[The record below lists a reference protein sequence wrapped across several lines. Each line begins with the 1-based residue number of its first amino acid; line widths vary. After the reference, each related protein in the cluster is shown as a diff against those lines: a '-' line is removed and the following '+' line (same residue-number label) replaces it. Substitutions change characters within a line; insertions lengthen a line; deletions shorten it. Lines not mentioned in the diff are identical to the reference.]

1 MVTSSL
7 GLRPLGILAVS
18 TPVLALLLT
27 ACGGSGGSDG
37 DPVTSPPTPSP
48 SPTGLLI
55 PAEESGLLVE
65 AFLQT
70 LPPNLISEG
79 GDDLSDGETAAPP
92 ALGVGSAGFSAT
104 YRLEADVDE
113 HDILKYDGIHLAIAP
128 SRSACCFFPEPFSDA
143 PVVVPPPEQ
152 GPRAIRIL
160 QTNPASAEATEVGQV
175 PIGEADSVEGLYLN
189 GDELTALSSSAWWGY
204 HGDAFSE
211 VAPWAQH
218 STSVAVYDIADPA
231 SSAISWRLDLEGAL
245 VSSRL
250 VGDQL
255 LVIGRHFPS
264 IDGFTLS
271 PATDEERSEN
281 QVILDGLTDE
291 ALLPRIRIN
300 GEVVTDALSTSQ
312 CLVTDVEHPKASEI
326 SGSPVFTTLLSI
338 DLATRTLDD
347 AVCYTASADGV
358 YVTASSLYVA
368 QSVFEEPEVS
378 ETIVHRF
385 VYGDEIAYRGSG
397 RMPGRLTSRDQID
410 FRLSELDEQLRVVT
424 TEFTGDEDD
433 AFDHWVFV
441 LEQDPAAPELRE
453 VSRLPNDTRPD
464 ELGKP
469 NEDLYGVRFLG
480 ERAYL
485 VTFERIDPLYV
496 LDLSD
501 SADPRIAGELELPG
515 FSDLLHPVSDE
526 LILGLGDDGNGRTKL
541 ELFDVSVITDP
552 RSLASNVLAEDANWS
567 WSEARY
573 DRRAFTYLAGEQID
587 RFAVPLRA
595 GVETDSG
602 YIESNRLYL
611 FEVDKADGATDTS
624 IANVGVLATDDL
636 PYFGESRYRS
646 VIDQDAVYFLVG
658 ESIWTTFWS
667 EASQSFGPF

>member
-1 MVTSSL
+1 ML
-7 GLRPLGILAVS
+7 
-18 TPVLALLLT
+18 
-27 ACGGSGGSDG
+27 
-37 DPVTSPPTPSP
+37 PPAPSP
-48 SPTGLLI
+48 SPTGLLV
-55 PAEESGLLVE
+55 PAAGSGSLVE

-70 LPPNLISEG
+70 LPQNLISDDSSDLG
-79 GDDLSDGETAAPP
+79 GGESAAPP
-92 ALGVGSAGFSAT
+92 ALDAGSAGFSAT
-104 YRLEADVDE
+104 YRLEVDVDE
-113 HDILKYDGIHLAIAP
+113 HDILKYDGTHLAIAP

-143 PVVVPPPEQ
+143 PVLIPPPDQ

-160 QTNPASAEATEVGQV
+160 QTNPASAEVTEVGQV
-175 PIGEADSVEGLYLN
+175 LIDEADSVEGLYLDGN
-189 GDELTALSSSAWWGY
+189 QLTALSSSAWWGY

-211 VAPWAQH
+211 VSPWAEH
-218 STSVAVYDIADPA
+218 STSVAVYDISDPTSA
-231 SSAISWRLDLEGAL
+231 AISWRLDLEGAL

-271 PATDEERSEN
+271 PASDEERSEN
-281 QVILDGLTDE
+281 QAILDGLTDE
-291 ALLPRIRIN
+291 VLLPRIRIN

-312 CLVTDVEHPKASEI
+312 CLVTDAEHPNAAEI

-338 DLATRTLDD
+338 DLASRNLDD

-358 YVTASSLYVA
+358 YVTARSLYVA
-368 QSVFEEPEVS
+368 QSVFEGPGTS

-385 VYGDEIAYRGSG
+385 AHGDELAYRGSG
-397 RMPGRLTSRDQID
+397 RMPGRLTSQDQID
-410 FRLSELDEQLRVVT
+410 FRLSELNDQLRLVT

-433 AFDHWVFV
+433 AFDHRVFMF
-441 LEQDPAAPELRE
+441 EQDPAAPELRE
-453 VSRLPNDTRPD
+453 VSRLPNDARPSQ
-464 ELGKP
+464 LGKP

-501 SADPRIAGELELPG
+501 PTDPRIAGELELPG
-515 FSDLLHPVSDE
+515 FSDLLHPVSED
-526 LILGLGDDGNGRTKL
+526 LLLGLGDDGNGRTKV
-541 ELFDVSVITDP
+541 ELFDVSVMSDP
-552 RSLASNVLAEDANWS
+552 RSLASDVLGEDANWS

-573 DRRAFTYLAGEQID
+573 DRRAFTYLAGEQVD

-595 GVETDSG
+595 GVESESG
-602 YIESNRLYL
+602 FIESNRLYL
-611 FEVDKADGATDTS
+611 FEVDKAEQPARASLAG
-624 IANVGVLATDDL
+624 VGVLATDDL